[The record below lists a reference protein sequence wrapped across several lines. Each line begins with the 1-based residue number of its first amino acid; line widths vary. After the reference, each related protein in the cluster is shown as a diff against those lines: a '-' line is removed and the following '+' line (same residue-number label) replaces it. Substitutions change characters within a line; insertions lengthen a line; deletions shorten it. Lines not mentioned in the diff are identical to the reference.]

1 MRGDRDTYYK
11 QWALHYKNR
20 AKMNRC
26 TAAVHLEAT
35 VDKDFWSKVFREFL
49 PDDSFDY
56 ITYTRIPDRTNATGC
71 QTCLKYHRLGC
82 LSKDFI
88 ICIDSDYRWL
98 LQEREMDIE
107 HFIFQTYTYSWENHY
122 CYPKNIENTFGKS
135 GFPDNSFNFESFLQK
150 YSETLYELFLYHL
163 ISIINKDHV
172 FDADDFNPFI
182 DIGDVLH
189 FNEEKLISSLQ
200 SRFENK
206 LNELKNYYSSTEI
219 EQMKSRC
226 YSLGLSKDNAYF
238 YFRGHN
244 MFDRVV
250 VRMIKGI
257 IKKLES
263 NQSKPYT
270 SEEKRDYF
278 FREKRT
284 VEECLTEDI
293 HFDMYSEINKIKVDT
308 EKYKQFYS

>member
-1 MRGDRDTYYK
+1 
-11 QWALHYKNR
+11 
-20 AKMNRC
+20 
-26 TAAVHLEAT
+26 
-35 VDKDFWSKVFREFL
+35 
-49 PDDSFDY
+49 
-56 ITYTRIPDRTNATGC
+56 
-71 QTCLKYHRLGC
+71 LGC

-88 ICIDSDYRWL
+88 ICIDSDYRRL

-107 HFIFQTYTYSWENHY
+107 HFIFQTYTYSWENHC
-122 CYPKNIENTFGKS
+122 CYPPNIENTFGKL
-135 GFPDNSFNFESFLQK
+135 GYQNNLLDFESFLRK
-150 YSETLYELFLYHL
+150 YSESLYELFLYHL
-163 ISIINKDHV
+163 ISKTNKDRV
-172 FDADDFNPFI
+172 FDAGDFNPFMAI
-182 DIGDVLH
+182 DDVLH

-206 LNELKNYYSSTEI
+206 LNELKNRYSSAEI

-278 FREKRT
+278 SREKRT

-293 HFDMYSEINKIKVDT
+293 HFDMYSEINKIKEDT
-308 EKYKQFYS
+308 EKYKQFYT